1 MGVTA
6 LEEACEA
13 VREDINYLTI
23 GNTTYE
29 IASIYAGKV
38 TLLDLVKA
46 SLERSAQQAL
56 RQEKRGDINEIT
68 AAK

>member
-1 MGVTA
+1 VGVTA
-6 LEEACEA
+6 LEEACE
-13 VREDINYLTI
+13 VIREDINYLTI

-38 TLLDLVKA
+38 TLLALVKA

-56 RQEKRGDINEIT
+56 RWLGNP
-68 AAK
+68 

>member
-1 MGVTA
+1 M
-6 LEEACEA
+6 EDACEV
-13 VREDINYLTI
+13 VREDIDYLTI

-29 IASIYAGKV
+29 IASIYTGKA

-56 RQEKRGDINEIT
+56 RRLGSPWRGAVDEK
-68 AAK
+68 

>member
-6 LEEACEA
+6 LEETCEV

-38 TLLDLVKA
+38 MLLDLVKA

-56 RQEKRGDINEIT
+56 RRLGNP
-68 AAK
+68 